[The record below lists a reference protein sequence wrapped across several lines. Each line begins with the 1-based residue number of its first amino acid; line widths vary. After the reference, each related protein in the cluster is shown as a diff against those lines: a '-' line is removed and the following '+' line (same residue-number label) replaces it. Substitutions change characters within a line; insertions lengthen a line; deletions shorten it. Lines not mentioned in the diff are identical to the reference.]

1 MEQYVL
7 LRSKFFLK
15 GLGVVDDMTIQDL
28 SNAELEIYARQIV
41 LDEIG
46 YDGQVKLRNAKAC
59 IIGMGGLG
67 SMIAPKLVGMG
78 IGYLRIVDRDIVS
91 RSDLHRQLL
100 YDVDAVGR
108 PKVEVAFQKL
118 SRLNPDV
125 TLDPFPESLN
135 STNVEE
141 LIGGMDIVLD
151 GLDRP
156 EPRYLI
162 NRTCFKSN
170 IPYVFGA
177 AIQTLGNVSTIVPG
191 QTLCLECFMGGLKED
206 DLPKCG
212 VVGVHPSVLGIVTA
226 VQVFE
231 VVRLI
236 VGQEPTLLNKLFYID
251 LGDMKFHTLKL
262 SIRED
267 CPVCSAQPKRNPDL
281 IEDKLFEETCARDGR
296 RNFVISPKKRV
307 EIDLEK
313 LSPILDKKGFPIQ
326 SSGLLGITFEQL
338 DDITTSILKSG
349 VMIVQTPPSLTRDMK
364 EDVMATYETILIDG
378 LGLSRDI
385 LPEVED

>member
-1 MEQYVL
+1 MI
-7 LRSKFFLK
+7 
-15 GLGVVDDMTIQDL
+15 IQNL
-28 SNAELEIYARQIV
+28 SDTELETYARQIV

-100 YDVDAVGR
+100 YDVDSVGR
-108 PKVEVAFQKL
+108 PKVEVAFEKL

-125 TLDPFPESLN
+125 ILDPFPETLN

-141 LIGGMDIVLD
+141 MIDGMDIVLD

-162 NRTCFKSN
+162 NRNCFKSN

-212 VVGVHPSVLGIVTA
+212 VVGVHPSALGVVTA
-226 VQVFE
+226 VQVSE
-231 VVRLI
+231 AVRLI
-236 VGQEPTLLNKLFYID
+236 VGQTPTLLNRLFYID
-251 LGDMKFHTLKL
+251 LGDMKFYTLKL
-262 SIRED
+262 HVRED
-267 CPVCSAQPKRNPDL
+267 CPVCSAQPKGKPDP
-281 IEDKLFEETCARDGR
+281 IEDNLFEETCARDGR
-296 RNFVISPKKRV
+296 RNFIISPKKRV
-307 EIDLEK
+307 EIDLDK
-313 LSPILDKKGFPIQ
+313 LSVLLDNEGYPIQ
-326 SSGLLGITFEQL
+326 SSGLLGITFEQI
-338 DDITTSILKSG
+338 DHVTTSILKSG
-349 VMIVQTPPSLTRDMK
+349 VMIVQTPPNLTKDMK
-364 EDVMATYETILIDG
+364 EDVMSTYEAILIDG

>member
-1 MEQYVL
+1 M
-7 LRSKFFLK
+7 KIK
-15 GLGVVDDMTIQDL
+15 NL
-28 SNAELEIYARQIV
+28 SDTELETYARQIV

-46 YDGQVKLRNAKAC
+46 YDGQLKLRNARAC

-78 IGYLRIVDRDIVS
+78 IGYLRMVDRDIVS

-100 YDVDAVGR
+100 YDVDVVGR
-108 PKVEVAFQKL
+108 PKVEVAYQKL

-125 TLDPFPESLN
+125 TLDPYPESLN
-135 STNVEE
+135 STNVEA
-141 LIGGMDIVLD
+141 LIEDMDIVLD

-212 VVGVHPSVLGIVTA
+212 VVGVHPSVLGVVTS

-231 VVRLI
+231 AVRVI
-236 VGQEPTLLNKLFYID
+236 VGQDPKLLNKLLYMDI
-251 LGDMKFHTLKL
+251 GDMKFYTLKL
-262 SIRED
+262 SVRKD
-267 CPVCSAQPKRNPDL
+267 CKVCSAPTAMNPDP
-281 IEDKLFEETCARDGR
+281 IEEKLYEETCARDGR
-296 RNFVISPKKRV
+296 RNFVVSPKQRT
-307 EIDLEK
+307 EIDLKK
-313 LSPILDKKGFPIQ
+313 LLSLLEKKGYSIQ
-326 SSGLLGITFEQL
+326 SSGHLGITYKQTEE
-338 DDITTSILKSG
+338 ITTSILKSG
-349 VMIVQTPPSLTRDMK
+349 VMIVQTPPSLTKDMK
-364 EDVMATYETILIDG
+364 EDVMSAYETILIDG
-378 LGLSRDI
+378 LGLSPDI
-385 LPEVED
+385 LPDRED

>member
-1 MEQYVL
+1 MAN
-7 LRSKFFLK
+7 
-15 GLGVVDDMTIQDL
+15 DMTIKHL
-28 SNAELEIYARQIV
+28 SDAETEIYARQIV

-100 YDVDAVGR
+100 YDVDSVGR

-125 TLDPFPESLN
+125 TLDPYPESLN

-212 VVGVHPSVLGIVTA
+212 VVGVHTSVLGIVTA

-231 VVRLI
+231 AVRLI
-236 VGQEPTLLNKLFYID
+236 VGQAPTLLNKLFYID
-251 LGDMKFHTLKL
+251 LGDMKFYTLKL
-262 SIRED
+262 STRED
-267 CPVCSAQPKRNPDL
+267 CPVCSAQPKRDLNPL
-281 IEDKLFEETCARDGR
+281 EDKLFEETCARDGR

-307 EIDLEK
+307 EIDLKK

-338 DDITTSILKSG
+338 DDVTTSILKSG

-364 EDVMATYETILIDG
+364 EDVMATYETILIDS

-385 LPEVED
+385 LPDVEK

>member
-1 MEQYVL
+1 
-7 LRSKFFLK
+7 
-15 GLGVVDDMTIQDL
+15 MTIQNL
-28 SNAELEIYARQIV
+28 SDDELEIYARQIV

-46 YDGQVKLRNAKAC
+46 YDGQLKLRNARAC

-78 IGYLRIVDRDIVS
+78 IGYLRMVDRDIVS

-100 YDVDAVGR
+100 YDVDSLGR
-108 PKVEVAFQKL
+108 PKVEVAFKKL

-125 TLDPFPESLN
+125 TLDAVPESLH
-135 STNVEE
+135 STNVEA
-141 LIGGMDIVLD
+141 LIGDMDIVLD

-162 NRTCFKSN
+162 NRTCFGSN

-191 QTLCLECFMGGLKED
+191 KTLCLECFMGGLKED

-231 VVRLI
+231 AIRLI
-236 VGQEPTLLNKLFYID
+236 VGQEPRLLNKLFYVD
-251 LGDMKFHTLKL
+251 LGDMKFHNLKL
-262 SIRED
+262 SVRED
-267 CPVCSAQPKRNPDL
+267 CQVCGARPKRTPDPVK
-281 IEDKLFEETCARDGR
+281 DTFFEETCARDGR
-296 RNFVISPKKRV
+296 RNFVLSPKKRI

-313 LSPILDKKGFPIQ
+313 VPKILQEKGFSLQ
-326 SSGLLGITFEQL
+326 SSGLHGITFEQT
-338 DDITTSILKSG
+338 DQIITSLLKSG
-349 VMIVQTPPSLTRDMK
+349 VMIVQTPPSLTKDMK
-364 EDVMATYETILIDG
+364 EDLLATYETILIHG

-385 LPEVED
+385 LPEIVD

>member
-1 MEQYVL
+1 
-7 LRSKFFLK
+7 
-15 GLGVVDDMTIQDL
+15 MTIQDL
-28 SNAELEIYARQIV
+28 SDAELEIYARQIV

-46 YDGQVKLRNAKAC
+46 YDGQVKIRNAKAC

-78 IGYLRIVDRDIVS
+78 VGTLRIVDRDIVS
-91 RSDLHRQLL
+91 RSDLHRQHL
-100 YDVDAVGR
+100 YDADSLGR

-125 TLDPFPESLN
+125 TLVPFPESLN
-135 STNVEE
+135 STNAHD

-162 NRTCFKSN
+162 NRTCLNLN

-191 QTLCLECFMGGLKED
+191 RSLCLECFMGGLKED

-212 VVGVHPSVLGIVTA
+212 VVGVHPSVIGIVTA

-231 VVRLI
+231 AIRLLT
-236 VGQEPTLLNKLFYID
+236 GREPTLLNKLFYVD

-262 SIRED
+262 SVRED
-267 CPVCSAQPKRNPDL
+267 CPVCGSQPNGIPTPL
-281 IEDKLFEETCARDGR
+281 EDKLFEETCARDGR
-296 RNFVISPKKRV
+296 RNFVISPRKRL

-313 LSPILDKKGFPIQ
+313 VPSILDKQGFSIH
-326 SSGLLGITFEQL
+326 SSGLLGITFEQPGG
-338 DDITTSILKSG
+338 ITTSLLKSG
-349 VMIVQTPPSLTRDMK
+349 VMIVQTPPSLTKEMK
-364 EDVMATYETILIDG
+364 EDVLETYEAVLVDG
-378 LGLSRDI
+378 LGFTRDI
-385 LPEVED
+385 LPEVEA

>member
-1 MEQYVL
+1 
-7 LRSKFFLK
+7 
-15 GLGVVDDMTIQDL
+15 MTIQDL
-28 SNAELEIYARQIV
+28 SDAELEIYARQIV

-46 YDGQVKLRNAKAC
+46 YDGQVKLRNARAC

-78 IGYLRIVDRDIVS
+78 VGTLRIVDRDIVS
-91 RSDLHRQLL
+91 RSDLHRQHL
-100 YDVDAVGR
+100 YDADSLGR

-125 TLDPFPESLN
+125 TVAPFPESLN
-135 STNVEE
+135 STNAHDV
-141 LIGGMDIVLD
+141 IGGMDIVLD

-162 NRTCFKSN
+162 NRTCLKLN

-191 QTLCLECFMGGLKED
+191 RSLCLECFMGGLKDD

-231 VVRLI
+231 AVRLLT
-236 VGQEPTLLNKLFYID
+236 GREPALLNKLFYID

-262 SIRED
+262 SVRED
-267 CPVCSAQPKRNPDL
+267 CPVCGSQPNQVQPPL
-281 IEDKLFEETCARDGR
+281 EDKFFEETCARDGR
-296 RNFVISPKKRV
+296 RNFVISPRKRF
-307 EIDLEK
+307 EIELANIP
-313 LSPILDKKGFPIQ
+313 PILDKKGYPIQ
-326 SSGLLGITFEQL
+326 SSGLLGITFEQPGHV
-338 DDITTSILKSG
+338 TTSLLKSG
-349 VMIVQTPPSLTRDMK
+349 VMIVQTPPGLTKDMK
-364 EDVMATYETILIDG
+364 EEVMETYEALLVDG

-385 LPEVED
+385 LPEMEA

>member
-1 MEQYVL
+1 VVSFGIRFY
-7 LRSKFFLK
+7 K
-15 GLGVVDDMTIQDL
+15 GMGGVDMTTQDL
-28 SNAELEIYARQIV
+28 SDAELEIYARQIV

-78 IGYLRIVDRDIVS
+78 VGTLRIVDRDIVS
-91 RSDLHRQLL
+91 RSDLHRQHL
-100 YDVDAVGR
+100 YDADSLGR

-125 TLDPFPESLN
+125 TVDPFPESLN
-135 STNVEE
+135 STNAQD
-141 LIGGMDIVLD
+141 LIRGMDIVLD

-162 NRTCFKSN
+162 NRTCLNLN

-191 QTLCLECFMGGLKED
+191 RTLCLECFMGGLKED

-231 VVRLI
+231 AIRLLT
-236 VGQEPTLLNKLFYID
+236 GQEPTLLNKLFYID

-262 SIRED
+262 AVRED
-267 CPVCSAQPKRNPDL
+267 CPVCGAQPNRVPAPV
-281 IEDKLFEETCARDGR
+281 EDKLFEETCARDGR
-296 RNFVISPKKRV
+296 RNFVISPRKRIDINLKKV
-307 EIDLEK
+307 P
-313 LSPILDKKGFPIQ
+313 PILGEKRFPIQ
-326 SSGLLGITFEQL
+326 SSGLLGITFEQPG
-338 DDITTSILKSG
+338 DITTSLLKSG
-349 VMIVQTPPSLTRDMK
+349 VMIVQTPPSLTKDMR
-364 EDVMATYETILIDG
+364 EDVMKTYEVLLVDG

-385 LPEVED
+385 LPEVEV

>member
-1 MEQYVL
+1 MI
-7 LRSKFFLK
+7 
-15 GLGVVDDMTIQDL
+15 GVVDMTIQGL
-28 SNAELEIYARQIV
+28 SDDELEIYARQIV

-46 YDGQVKLRNAKAC
+46 YDGQVKLKNARAC
-59 IIGMGGLG
+59 IIGLGGLG

-91 RSDLHRQLL
+91 RSDLHRQHL
-100 YDVDAVGR
+100 YDADSLGR

-125 TLDPFPESLN
+125 TIDPFPESLN
-135 STNVEE
+135 STNVDEV
-141 LIGGMDIVLD
+141 IGGMDIVLD

-162 NRTCFKSN
+162 NRVCFKSN
-170 IPYVFGA
+170 IPYIFGA

-191 QTLCLECFMGGLKED
+191 RSLCLECFMGGLKED

-231 VVRLI
+231 AVRLL
-236 VGQEPTLLNKLFYID
+236 VGREPTLLNKLFYID

-262 SIRED
+262 SARED
-267 CPVCSAQPKRNPDL
+267 CQVCGAHPKRAPDP
-281 IEDKLFEETCARDGR
+281 IEDKFFEETCARDGR
-296 RNFVISPKKRV
+296 RNFVISPKKRI

-313 LSPILDKKGFPIQ
+313 VPMILDEKGFPLQ
-326 SSGLLGITFEQL
+326 SSGLLGITFEQT
-338 DDITTSILKSG
+338 DNITTSLLKSG
-349 VMIVQTPPSLTRDMK
+349 VMIVQTPPGLTRDMK
-364 EDVMATYETILIDG
+364 KDVLETYEAILVDG